1 MKTMLKS
8 LLALGLAAGIS
19 TATLS
24 DAQAHRRGYGG
35 YGVGA
40 GVAAGIIG
48 LGVLGAYSSRGYAY
62 SRACYEKEFCNN
74 VGRRCWE
81 NKYGETVCRGGEVVC
96 RVRTVCP

>member
-8 LLALGLAAGIS
+8 LLVLGLAAGIS
-19 TATLS
+19 TASLQ
-24 DAQAHRRGYGG
+24 DAQAHYRRG

-48 LGVLGAYSSRGYAY
+48 LGLLGAYSSRGYAY
-62 SRACYEKEFCNN
+62 SPACYQREVCGN

-81 NKYGETVCRGGEVVC
+81 NRYGETVCRGGEYRC
-96 RVRTVCP
+96 SLRTVCP

>member
-8 LLALGLAAGIS
+8 LLAIGLAAGIT
-19 TATLS
+19 TASLHEAKA
-24 DAQAHRRGYGG
+24 DRRGF
-35 YGVGA
+35 GVGA

-62 SRACYEKEFCNN
+62 SRACYEREFCNN

-81 NKYGETVCRGGEVVC
+81 NRYGETVCRGGEVVC